1 MIEDNMSYCGVGTS
15 ACRVET
21 HLDTPLGSLKGV
33 HTSVN
38 AARRS
43 ACATTAFRIVLAAL
57 LCAGL
62 LAQDEPSPTFRTST
76 NLVIVNVTVRDKSG
90 KAIENL
96 KKNQFTL
103 LEDGK
108 PQQISVFELE
118 RLNGETLPSLEAPA
132 PALKTRG
139 PAETKPAPPA
149 VPTPAAPALKA
160 DQLKDRRLIAMF
172 FDLSSMQPA
181 EQIRARDAA
190 IKFLDTQMTAS
201 DVVSIMTL
209 TNELR
214 VVQDFTNDRET
225 LVTAIQSLR
234 VGDSSELAALAATGA
249 DATDTSGEFTPDD
262 TEFNIFNTD
271 RKLSA
276 LDDAARKLAA
286 YPEKKALVYF
296 SSGVGKTG
304 VDNQSQLRATVN
316 SAVRA
321 NVAFYPI
328 DARGLVAMAPAGD
341 ATQASPKGTGVFTG
355 NTYAT
360 NRTSFHDTQDTIYTL
375 AADTG
380 GKALLDSNDL
390 TLGIKAVQTD
400 FNSYYVLGYYSE
412 NPAQDGKYRH
422 VTVKVASLPESAKLD
437 YRQGYYAAKVWGK
450 MNSTDKERQ
459 LEDALT
465 LDDPITELPLAMEVD
480 YFQTGR
486 DKYFVPITVRIAG
499 TALGLSPKSTTDLD
513 FIGQVR
519 DTRGKMLGGI
529 RDEIKLKFT
538 EENAAQLATRHIEY
552 DTGVTLPPGDY
563 NLRFLA
569 RENENG
575 KMGTF
580 EMKFNVPDLSKQSSS
595 VRMSSVVW
603 SNQRAPLSA
612 SIGTA
617 GGNNKKLLEAHPL
630 VENGQKL
637 IPDITRVFRKNQKLY
652 VYFEVY
658 DPGTISSPSVSAEL
672 TMFRG
677 KSKSFESAPI
687 RVTKPKSGQPNTLA
701 FEFEMPLANISP
713 GQYTCQVSVIDEQA
727 RKFGYARAPLVVLQ

>member
-1 MIEDNMSYCGVGTS
+1 MTTSMSNS
-15 ACRVET
+15 A
-21 HLDTPLGSLKGV
+21 L
-33 HTSVN
+33 
-38 AARRS
+38 
-43 ACATTAFRIVLAAL
+43 RIISAAL
-57 LCAGL
+57 ACAGL
-62 LAQDEPSPTFRTST
+62 LAQEQPAPTFRTNT
-76 NLVIVNVTVRDKSG
+76 NLVIINVAIKDKSG
-90 KAIENL
+90 KAVEGL
-96 KKNQFTL
+96 KKDQFTL

-118 RLNGETLPSLEAPA
+118 HLNGETLPPLEVPA
-132 PALKTRG
+132 PTLKTRG
-139 PAETKPAPPA
+139 PAENKPTPPVEAPP
-149 VPTPAAPALKA
+149 VNSTLKS

-190 IKFLDTQMTAS
+190 MKFINTQMTAS
-201 DVVSIMTL
+201 DTVSIMTL

-214 VVQDFTNDRET
+214 VVQEFTNDRET
-225 LVTAIQSLR
+225 IVTAIQSLR
-234 VGDSSELAALAATGA
+234 IGDSSELAAVAATGA
-249 DATDTSGEFTPDD
+249 DSTDDSGEFTADD

-276 LDDAARKLAA
+276 LEDAARKLAPF
-286 YPEKKALVYF
+286 PEKKALVYF
-296 SSGVGKTG
+296 SSGIGKTG
-304 VDNQSQLRATVN
+304 VDNQSQIRATVN
-316 SAVRA
+316 AAVRA

-355 NTYAT
+355 STYT
-360 NRTSFHDTQDTIYTL
+360 SNRTSFHDTQDTIYTL

-390 TLGIKAVQTD
+390 TLGIKAAQTD
-400 FNSYYVLGYYSE
+400 ISSYYVLGYYSS
-412 NPAQDGKYRH
+412 NGAQDGKYRKI
-422 VTVKVASLPESAKLD
+422 TVKVAPLPESAKID
-437 YRQGYYAAKVWGK
+437 YRKGYYAGKVWGK
-450 MNSTDKERQ
+450 MNSSDKERQ

-465 LDDPITELPLAMEVD
+465 LDDPFTDLPLAMEVD

-499 TALGLSPKSTTDLD
+499 SSLDLSPKSTTDLD
-513 FIGQVR
+513 FIGQIR
-519 DTRGKMLGGI
+519 DPHGKTLGGV
-529 RDEIKLKFT
+529 RDEIKLKLT
-538 EENAAQLATRHIEY
+538 EENAAQLAQRHVEY

-569 RENENG
+569 RENQNG

-580 EMKFNVPDLSKQSSS
+580 EMKFNVPDLSKPSSS
-595 VRMSSVVW
+595 VKMSSVVW
-603 SNQRAPLSA
+603 SNQREPLSA

-617 GGNNKKLLEAHPL
+617 GANKKLLNEHPL
-630 VENGQKL
+630 VDNGTKL

-658 DPGTISSPSVSAEL
+658 DPGTIASPSVSAEL

-677 KSKSFESAPI
+677 KSKSFESAPV
-687 RVTKPKSGQPNTLA
+687 RVTKPKSGRANTLV
-701 FEFEMPLANISP
+701 FEFQMPLENIPP
-713 GQYTCQVSVIDEQA
+713 GRYTCQVSVIDEQA
-727 RKFGYARAPLVVLQ
+727 RKFGFARAPLVVLQ

>member
-1 MIEDNMSYCGVGTS
+1 MSNSALRMIS
-15 ACRVET
+15 
-21 HLDTPLGSLKGV
+21 
-33 HTSVN
+33 
-38 AARRS
+38 
-43 ACATTAFRIVLAAL
+43 AAL
-57 LCAGL
+57 ACAGL
-62 LAQDEPSPTFRTST
+62 LAQDQPSPTFRTNT
-76 NLVIVNVTVRDKSG
+76 NLVIINVAIKDKNG
-90 KAIENL
+90 KAIEDL
-96 KKNQFTL
+96 KKDQFTL

-118 RLNGETLPSLEAPA
+118 HLNGQTLPPLEVQTPT
-132 PALKTRG
+132 LKTRG
-139 PAETKPAPPA
+139 PAETKPAA
-149 VPTPAAPALKA
+149 TAEATPVKPEQLKA

-190 IKFLDTQMTAS
+190 IKFIDTQMTAS
-201 DVVSIMTL
+201 DTVSIMTL

-214 VVQDFTNDRET
+214 VVQEFTNDRET
-225 LVTAIQSLR
+225 LVTTIQSLR

-249 DATDTSGEFTPDD
+249 DSTDTSGEFTADD

-276 LDDAARKLAA
+276 LEDAARKLAA

-296 SSGVGKTG
+296 SSGIGKTG
-304 VDNQSQLRATVN
+304 VDNQSQIRATVN

-355 NTYAT
+355 STYAS

-375 AADTG
+375 ASDTG

-400 FNSYYVLGYYSE
+400 FSSYYVLGYYST
-412 NPAQDGKYRH
+412 NGAQDGKYRKI
-422 VTVKVASLPESAKLD
+422 TVKIAPLPESAKID
-437 YRQGYYAAKVWGK
+437 YRRGYYAGKVWGK
-450 MNSTDKERQ
+450 MNSNDKERQ

-465 LDDPITELPLAMEVD
+465 LDDPFTDLPLAMEVD
-480 YFQTGR
+480 YFQSGR
-486 DKYFVPITVRIAG
+486 DKYFVPITVRLAG
-499 TALGLSPKSTTDLD
+499 SALDLSPKSTTDLD
-513 FIGQVR
+513 FIGQIR
-519 DTRGKMLGGI
+519 DPKGKMLGGI
-529 RDEIKLKFT
+529 RDEIKLKLT
-538 EENAAQLATRHIEY
+538 EQNAAQLAQRHVEY

-569 RENENG
+569 RENQNG

-580 EMKFNVPDLSKQSSS
+580 EMKFTIPDLSKQTSS

-603 SNQRAPLSA
+603 SNQREPLSA
-612 SIGTA
+612 SIGNA
-617 GGNNKKLLEAHPL
+617 GVNKKLLNEHPL
-630 VENGQKL
+630 VENGEKL
-637 IPDITRVFRKNQKLY
+637 IPDITRVFRKDQKLY

-658 DPGTISSPSVSAEL
+658 DPGTIASPSVSAEL
-672 TMFRG
+672 MMFKG
-677 KSKSFESAPI
+677 KSKAFESAPV
-687 RVTKPKSGQPNTLA
+687 RVTKPKSGRPNTLA
-701 FEFEMPLANISP
+701 FEFQMPLANIPP
-713 GQYTCQVSVIDEQA
+713 GNYTCQVSVIDEQA
-727 RKFGYARAPLVVLQ
+727 RKFGFARAPLVVLQ

>member
-1 MIEDNMSYCGVGTS
+1 MS
-15 ACRVET
+15 
-21 HLDTPLGSLKGV
+21 
-33 HTSVN
+33 N
-38 AARRS
+38 AL
-43 ACATTAFRIVLAAL
+43 RIVSASLA
-57 LCAGL
+57 CAGL
-62 LAQDEPSPTFRTST
+62 LAQDQPAPTFRTNT
-76 NLVIVNVTVRDKSG
+76 NLVIINVAVKDKSG
-90 KAIENL
+90 KAIEDL
-96 KKNQFTL
+96 KKDQFTL

-118 RLNGETLPSLEAPA
+118 HLNGDTLPPLEVQAPTLRTRGAPEVKPTAPEETAPA
-132 PALKTRG
+132 KSGQLKS
-139 PAETKPAPPA
+139 
-149 VPTPAAPALKA
+149 

-190 IKFLDTQMTAS
+190 LKFIDTQMTAS
-201 DVVSIMTL
+201 DTVSIMTL

-249 DATDTSGEFTPDD
+249 DPTDDSGEFTADD

-271 RKLSA
+271 RKLSS
-276 LDDAARKLAA
+276 LEDAARKLAPF
-286 YPEKKALVYF
+286 PEKKALVYF
-296 SSGVGKTG
+296 SSGIGKTG
-304 VDNQSQLRATVN
+304 VDNQSQIRATVN
-316 SAVRA
+316 AAVRA

-328 DARGLVAMAPAGD
+328 DARGLLAMAPAGD

-355 NTYAT
+355 NTYTT

-400 FNSYYVLGYYSE
+400 ISSYYVLGYYST
-412 NPAQDGKYRH
+412 NGAQDGKYRK
-422 VTVKVASLPESAKLD
+422 VTVKIASLSESAKID
-437 YRQGYYAAKVWGK
+437 YRRGYYAGKVWGK
-450 MNSTDKERQ
+450 MNSSDKERQ

-465 LDDPITELPLAMEVD
+465 LDDPFTDLPLAMEVD

-499 TALGLSPKSTTDLD
+499 SSLDLSPKSTTDLD
-513 FIGQVR
+513 FIGQIR
-519 DTRGKMLGGI
+519 DPHGKMLGGI
-529 RDEIKLKFT
+529 RDEIKLKLT
-538 EENAAQLATRHIEY
+538 EQNAAQLAQRHVEY

-569 RENENG
+569 RENQNG

-580 EMKFNVPDLSKQSSS
+580 EMKFTVPDLSKQTSA

-603 SNQRAPLSA
+603 SNQREPLTA
-612 SIGTA
+612 SIGNA
-617 GGNNKKLLEAHPL
+617 GGNKKLLNEHPL
-630 VENGQKL
+630 VDNGEKL
-637 IPDITRVFRKNQKLY
+637 IPDITRVFRKDQKLY

-658 DPGTISSPSVSAEL
+658 DPGAVASPSVSAEL
-672 TMFRG
+672 MMFRG
-677 KSKSFESAPI
+677 KSKAFESAPV
-687 RVTKPKSGQPNTLA
+687 RVTKPKSGRPNTLA
-701 FEFEMPLANISP
+701 FEFQMPLANIPP
-713 GQYTCQVSVIDEQA
+713 GRYTCQVSVIDEQA
-727 RKFGYARAPLVVLQ
+727 RKFGFARAPLVVLQ

>member
-1 MIEDNMSYCGVGTS
+1 MSNC
-15 ACRVET
+15 A
-21 HLDTPLGSLKGV
+21 LK
-33 HTSVN
+33 
-38 AARRS
+38 
-43 ACATTAFRIVLAAL
+43 IVSAAL
-57 LCAGL
+57 VCAGL
-62 LAQDEPSPTFRTST
+62 LAQDEPSPTFRSNT
-76 NLVIVNVTVRDKSG
+76 NLVIVNVAIKDKSG
-90 KAIENL
+90 KPIEDL
-96 KKNQFTL
+96 KKDQFTL

-108 PQQISVFELE
+108 PQQISVFELQ
-118 RLNGETLPSLEAPA
+118 RLNGDILPPLEVTAPT
-132 PALKTRG
+132 LKTRG
-139 PAETKPAPPA
+139 ASETKPGGAAEAPA
-149 VPTPAAPALKA
+149 VKPESLKS

-190 IKFLDTQMTAS
+190 VKFIDTQMTAS

-225 LVTAIQSLR
+225 LLTAIQSLR
-234 VGDSSELAALAATGA
+234 VGDSSELAALGTTGA
-249 DATDTSGEFTPDD
+249 DSTDDSGEFTADD

-276 LDDAARKLAA
+276 LEDAARKLAPF
-286 YPEKKALVYF
+286 PEKKALVYF
-296 SSGVGKTG
+296 SSGIGKTG
-304 VDNQSQLRATVN
+304 VDNQSQIRATVN
-316 SAVRA
+316 AAVRA

-355 NTYAT
+355 AT
-360 NRTSFHDTQDTIYTL
+360 QTSARSSFHDSQDTIYTL

-400 FNSYYVLGYYSE
+400 VSSYYVLGYYSA

-437 YRQGYYAAKVWGK
+437 YRRGYYAGKVWGK
-450 MNSTDKERQ
+450 MNSSDKERQ

-465 LDDPITELPLAMEVD
+465 LDDPFTQLPLAMEVD

-486 DKYFVPITVRIAG
+486 DKYFVPITVRLSG
-499 TALGLSPKSTTDLD
+499 SALDLSPKSTTDLD
-513 FIGQVR
+513 FIGQIR
-519 DTRGKMLGGI
+519 DLHGKLLGGV
-529 RDEIKLKFT
+529 RDEIKLKLT
-538 EENAAQLATRHIEY
+538 DENAAQLAQRHVQY

-569 RENENG
+569 RENQNG

-603 SNQRAPLSA
+603 SNQREPLSA

-617 GGNNKKLLEAHPL
+617 GANKKLLSEHPL
-630 VENGQKL
+630 VDNGTKL

-658 DPGTISSPSVSAEL
+658 DPGTVATPSVSAEL
-672 TMFRG
+672 MMFRG
-677 KSKSFESAPI
+677 KSKAFESAPV
-687 RVTKPKSGQPNTLA
+687 RVTKPKSGRPNTLA
-701 FEFEMPLANISP
+701 FEFQMPLANIPP

-727 RKFGYARAPLVVLQ
+727 RKFGFARAPLVVLQ

>member
-1 MIEDNMSYCGVGTS
+1 MSSC
-15 ACRVET
+15 
-21 HLDTPLGSLKGV
+21 
-33 HTSVN
+33 
-38 AARRS
+38 
-43 ACATTAFRIVLAAL
+43 AFRIVSSAL
-57 LCAGL
+57 VCAGL
-62 LAQDEPSPTFRTST
+62 VAQDQPPPNFKANT
-76 NLVIVNVTVRDKSG
+76 NLVIINVAVKDKSG
-90 KAIENL
+90 KAIEDL
-96 KKNQFTL
+96 KKDQFTL

-108 PQQISVFELE
+108 PQQIAVFELE

-132 PALKTRG
+132 PALKTRE
-139 PAETKPAPPA
+139 PAEAKPTSPGKAAP
-149 VPTPAAPALKA
+149 APALKPE
-160 DQLKDRRLIAMF
+160 QLKDRRLIAMF

-190 IKFLDTQMTAS
+190 IKFIDTQMTAS
-201 DVVSIMTL
+201 DTVSIMTL

-225 LVTAIQSLR
+225 LVTAIQALR

-249 DATDTSGEFTPDD
+249 DSTDTSGEFTADD

-276 LDDAARKLAA
+276 LEDAAHKLAA

-400 FNSYYVLGYYSE
+400 FNSYYVLGYYSA
-412 NPAQDGKYRH
+412 NPAADGKYRH
-422 VTVKVASLPESAKLD
+422 VTVKIASLPESAKLD
-437 YRQGYYAAKVWGK
+437 YRKGYYAAKVWGK
-450 MNSTDKERQ
+450 MNSSDKERQ

-465 LDDPITELPLAMEVD
+465 LDDPFTELPLAMEVD

-499 TALGLSPKSTTDLD
+499 SALGLSPKSTTDLD
-513 FIGQVR
+513 FIGQIR
-519 DTRGKMLGGI
+519 DPHGKMLGGI
-529 RDEIKLKFT
+529 RDEIKLKLT
-538 EENAAQLATRHIEY
+538 EENAAQLAQRHVEY

-569 RENENG
+569 RENQNG

-603 SNQRAPLSA
+603 SNQREPLSA
-612 SIGTA
+612 SIGNA
-617 GGNNKKLLEAHPL
+617 GGSNKKLLNEHPL

-658 DPGTISSPSVSAEL
+658 DPGTVASPSVSAEL
-672 TMFRG
+672 MMFRG
-677 KSKSFESAPI
+677 KSKSFESAPV
-687 RVTKPKSGQPNTLA
+687 RVTKAKSGRPNTLA
-701 FEFEMPLANISP
+701 FEFEMPLANIPP

-727 RKFGYARAPLVVLQ
+727 RKFGFARAPLVVLQ

>member
-1 MIEDNMSYCGVGTS
+1 MSNCALRIIS
-15 ACRVET
+15 AAV
-21 HLDTPLGSLKGV
+21 
-33 HTSVN
+33 
-38 AARRS
+38 
-43 ACATTAFRIVLAAL
+43 

-62 LAQDEPSPTFRTST
+62 LAQDQSSPTFRTNT
-76 NLVIVNVTVRDKSG
+76 NLVIVNVAVKDKSG
-90 KAIENL
+90 KPIEDL
-96 KKNQFTL
+96 KKDQFTL

-118 RLNGETLPSLEAPA
+118 RLNGDTLPQLEVPA
-132 PALKTRG
+132 TTLKTRG
-139 PAETKPAPPA
+139 PVETK
-149 VPTPAAPALKA
+149 AAPAAEPPPPVKA
-160 DQLKDRRLIAMF
+160 EDLKDRRLIAMF

-190 IKFLDTQMTAS
+190 TKFINTQMTAS
-201 DVVSIMTL
+201 DTVSIMTL

-214 VVQDFTNDRET
+214 VVQEFTNDRET
-225 LVTAIQSLR
+225 LLTAIQALR

-249 DATDTSGEFTPDD
+249 DATDDSGEFTADD

-276 LDDAARKLAA
+276 LEDAARKLAP

-296 SSGVGKTG
+296 SSGIGKTG
-304 VDNQSQLRATVN
+304 VDNQSQIRATVN
-316 SAVRA
+316 AAVRA

-328 DARGLVAMAPAGD
+328 DARGLLAMAPAGD

-355 NTYAT
+355 SAQLSA
-360 NRTSFHDTQDTIYTL
+360 RSSFHDTQDTIYTL

-400 FNSYYVLGYYSE
+400 FSSYYVLGYYSA

-422 VTVKVASLPESAKLD
+422 VTVKVASLQESAKLD
-437 YRQGYYAAKVWGK
+437 YRRGYYAGKVWGK
-450 MNSTDKERQ
+450 MNSSDKERQ

-465 LDDPITELPLAMEVD
+465 LDDPFTQLPLAMEVD

-486 DKYFVPITVRIAG
+486 DKYFVPITVRLAG
-499 TALGLSPKSTTDLD
+499 SALDLSPKSTTDLD
-513 FIGQVR
+513 FIGQIR
-519 DTRGKMLGGI
+519 DPHGKMLGGI
-529 RDEIKLKFT
+529 RDEIKLKLT
-538 EENAAQLATRHIEY
+538 DENAAQLAQRHVEY

-569 RENENG
+569 RENQNG

-580 EMKFNVPDLSKQSSS
+580 EMKFTVPDLSKQTSG

-603 SNQRAPLSA
+603 SNQREPLSA
-612 SIGTA
+612 SIGNA
-617 GGNNKKLLEAHPL
+617 GGSSKKLLNEHPL
-630 VENGQKL
+630 VDNGEKL

-658 DPGTISSPSVSAEL
+658 DPGTIASPSVSAEL

-677 KSKSFESAPI
+677 KSKSFESAPV
-687 RVTKPKSGQPNTLA
+687 RVTKPKSGRPNTLA
-701 FEFEMPLANISP
+701 FEFQMPLANIPP

-727 RKFGYARAPLVVLQ
+727 RKFGFARAPLVVLR

>member
-1 MIEDNMSYCGVGTS
+1 MSSC
-15 ACRVET
+15 
-21 HLDTPLGSLKGV
+21 
-33 HTSVN
+33 
-38 AARRS
+38 
-43 ACATTAFRIVLAAL
+43 AFRVVLAAL
-57 LCAGL
+57 VCAGI
-62 LAQDEPSPTFRTST
+62 LAQDQPSPNFRTNT
-76 NLVIVNVTVRDKSG
+76 NLVIINISVKDKSG
-90 KAIENL
+90 KPVEDL
-96 KKNQFTL
+96 KKDQFTL

-118 RLNGETLPSLEAPA
+118 RLNGETLPAIEAPA

-139 PAETKPAPPA
+139 PAEAKPSAPAPAPP
-149 VPTPAAPALKA
+149 PALKP
-160 DQLKDRRLIAMF
+160 DELKDRRLIAMF

-190 IKFLDTQMTAS
+190 IKFIDTQMTVS
-201 DVVSIMTL
+201 DTVSIMTL

-214 VVQDFTNDRET
+214 VVQEFTNDREA
-225 LVTAIQSLR
+225 LVSVIQGLR

-249 DATDTSGEFTPDD
+249 DSTDTSGEFTADD

-276 LDDAARKLAA
+276 LEDAARKLAA

-390 TLGIKAVQTD
+390 TLGIKAVQID
-400 FNSYYVLGYYSE
+400 FNSYYVLGYYSA
-412 NPAQDGKYRH
+412 NPAADGKYRH
-422 VTVKVASLPESAKLD
+422 VTVKIASLPESAKLD
-437 YRQGYYAAKVWGK
+437 YRKGYYAAKVWGK
-450 MNSTDKERQ
+450 MNSSDKERQ

-465 LDDPITELPLAMEVD
+465 LDDPFTELPLAMEVD

-499 TALGLSPKSTTDLD
+499 AALGLSPKSTTDLD
-513 FIGQVR
+513 FIGQIR
-519 DTRGKMLGGI
+519 DPHGKMLGGI
-529 RDEIKLKFT
+529 RDEIKLKLT
-538 EENAAQLATRHIEY
+538 EKNAAQLAQRHVEY

-569 RENENG
+569 RENQNG

-580 EMKFNVPDLSKQSSS
+580 EMKFTVPDLSKQTS

-603 SNQRAPLSA
+603 SNQREPLSA
-612 SIGTA
+612 SIGNA
-617 GGNNKKLLEAHPL
+617 GGNKKLLNEHPL
-630 VENGQKL
+630 VEDGQKL

-658 DPGTISSPSVSAEL
+658 DPGTEASPSVSAEL
-672 TMFRG
+672 AMFRG
-677 KSKSFESAPI
+677 KSKSFESAPM
-687 RVTKPKSGQPNTLA
+687 RVTKSKSGRPNTLA
-701 FEFEMPLANISP
+701 FEFEMPLANIPP

-727 RKFGYARAPLVVLQ
+727 RKFGFARAPLVVLQ

>member
-1 MIEDNMSYCGVGTS
+1 V
-15 ACRVET
+15 
-21 HLDTPLGSLKGV
+21 K
-33 HTSVN
+33 
-38 AARRS
+38 
-43 ACATTAFRIVLAAL
+43 
-57 LCAGL
+57 
-62 LAQDEPSPTFRTST
+62 
-76 NLVIVNVTVRDKSG
+76 DKSG
-90 KAIENL
+90 KAIDNL
-96 KKNQFTL
+96 KKDQFTL

-108 PQQISVFELE
+108 PQEISVFEVQH
-118 RLNGETLPSLEAPA
+118 LNGETLPPLEVPAPTLKARGPVESRPTPPVEAP
-132 PALKTRG
+132 PVNSTLKS
-139 PAETKPAPPA
+139 
-149 VPTPAAPALKA
+149 

-190 IKFLDTQMTAS
+190 MKFIDTQMTSS
-201 DVVSIMTL
+201 DTVSIMTL

-214 VVQDFTNDRET
+214 VVQEFTNDRET
-225 LVTAIQSLR
+225 IVAAIQSLR

-249 DATDTSGEFTPDD
+249 DATDDSGEFTADD

-276 LDDAARKLAA
+276 LEDAARKLAPF
-286 YPEKKALVYF
+286 PEKKALVYF
-296 SSGVGKTG
+296 SSGIGKTG
-304 VDNQSQLRATVN
+304 VDNQSQIRATVN
-316 SAVRA
+316 AAVRA
-321 NVAFYPI
+321 NVSFYPI

-355 NTYAT
+355 STYT
-360 NRTSFHDTQDTIYTL
+360 NNRSSFHDTQDTIYTL

-400 FNSYYVLGYYSE
+400 ISSYYVLGYYSA
-412 NPAQDGKYRH
+412 NGAQDGKYRK
-422 VTVKVASLPESAKLD
+422 VSVKIAALPESAKID
-437 YRQGYYAAKVWGK
+437 YRKGYYAGKVWGK
-450 MNSTDKERQ
+450 MNSSDKERQ

-465 LDDPITELPLAMEVD
+465 LDDPFTDLPLAMEVD

-499 TALGLSPKSTTDLD
+499 SSLDLSPKSTTDLD
-513 FIGQVR
+513 FIGQIR
-519 DTRGKMLGGI
+519 DPRGKMLGGV
-529 RDEIKLKFT
+529 RDEIKLKLT
-538 EENAAQLATRHIEY
+538 EENAAQLAQRHVEY

-569 RENENG
+569 RENQNG

-580 EMKFNVPDLSKQSSS
+580 EMKFNVPDLSKESSS

-603 SNQRAPLSA
+603 SNQREPLSA

-617 GGNNKKLLEAHPL
+617 GANKKLLSEHPL
-630 VENGQKL
+630 VDNGTKL

-658 DPGTISSPSVSAEL
+658 DPGTLTSPSVSAEL
-672 TMFRG
+672 MMFRG
-677 KSKSFESAPI
+677 KSKAFESAPV
-687 RVTKPKSGQPNTLA
+687 RVTKPKSGRPNTLA
-701 FEFEMPLANISP
+701 FEFQMPLENITP
-713 GQYTCQVSVIDEQA
+713 GRYTCQVSVIDEQA
-727 RKFGYARAPLVVLQ
+727 RKFGFARAPLVVLQ

>member
-1 MIEDNMSYCGVGTS
+1 MSNCILRIFSGALVGV
-15 ACRVET
+15 
-21 HLDTPLGSLKGV
+21 
-33 HTSVN
+33 
-38 AARRS
+38 
-43 ACATTAFRIVLAAL
+43 
-57 LCAGL
+57 GL
-62 LAQDEPSPTFRTST
+62 LAQVDSPTFKTNT
-76 NLVIVNVTVRDKSG
+76 NLVIVNVAVRDKSG
-90 KAIENL
+90 KPIENL
-96 KKNQFTL
+96 KKDQFTL

-108 PQQISVFELE
+108 PQQIAVFDLE
-118 RLNGETLPSLEAPA
+118 RLNGETLPALEATA
-132 PALKTRG
+132 PTLKTRG
-139 PAETKPAPPA
+139 PATNAPLPATA
-149 VPTPAAPALKA
+149 PAAPTPPLRT
-160 DQLKDRRLIAMF
+160 DELKDRRLIAMF

-190 IKFLDTQMTAS
+190 EKFINTQMTAS

-225 LVTAIQSLR
+225 LLTVIQGLR

-249 DATDTSGEFTPDD
+249 DATDDSGEFTADD

-276 LDDAARKLAA
+276 LEDATRKLAA
-286 YPEKKALVYF
+286 FPEKKALVYF

-316 SAVRA
+316 AAVRA

-328 DARGLVAMAPAGD
+328 DARGLLAMAPAGD

-355 NTYAT
+355 SAQLSA
-360 NRTSFHDTQDTIYTL
+360 RSSFHDSQDTIYTL
-375 AADTG
+375 ASDTG

-400 FNSYYVLGYYSE
+400 ISSYYVLGYYSA

-422 VTVKVASLPESAKLD
+422 VTVKIASLTESAKID
-437 YRQGYYAAKVWGK
+437 YRRGYYAGKVWGK
-450 MNSTDKERQ
+450 MNSSDKERQ

-465 LDDPITELPLAMEVD
+465 LDDPFTDLPLAMEVD

-486 DKYFVPITVRIAG
+486 DKYFVPITVRLAG
-499 TALGLSPKSTTDLD
+499 SALDLSTKSTTDLD
-513 FIGQVR
+513 FIGQIR
-519 DTRGKMLGGI
+519 DPHGKMLGGI
-529 RDEIKLKFT
+529 RDEIKLKLS
-538 EENAAQLATRHIEY
+538 EENAAQLAQRHVEY

-563 NLRFLA
+563 DLRFLA
-569 RENENG
+569 RENQNG

-580 EMKFNVPDLSKQSSS
+580 EMKFTVPDLNKDSSS

-603 SNQRAPLSA
+603 SNQREPLAA

-617 GGNNKKLLEAHPL
+617 GGNKKLLNEHPL

-637 IPDITRVFRKNQKLY
+637 VPDITRVFRKNQKLY

-658 DPGTISSPSVSAEL
+658 DPGTVASPSVSAEL
-672 TMFRG
+672 MMLRG
-677 KSKSFESAPI
+677 KSKAFESAPV
-687 RVTKPKSGQPNTLA
+687 RVTKPKSGRPNTLA
-701 FEFEMPLANISP
+701 FQFEMPLANIP
-713 GQYTCQVSVIDEQA
+713 AGRYTCQVSVIDEQA
-727 RKFGYARAPLVVLQ
+727 RKFGFARAPLVVLQ